1 MKLFPNN
8 RSFAGYTLVEVLLV
22 LSVILILGGITFGT
36 AAGVQSAR
44 MKSIA
49 KAEIALITESL
60 FRFHTSY
67 GDYPITEGIENN
79 AITLS
84 KALLGWKIFQ
94 GNPAQMVD
102 LKDVPPE
109 GVTSFIEL
117 SKILYEGNLPFSD
130 KIIPSNIRFID
141 PWGNAYVYAYKES
154 KEWDNFSFVLYSKG
168 PDGADVKLE
177 SNGVLSTK
185 FKNLDKNI
193 DNIYLED

>member
-1 MKLFPNN
+1 MTLSSNN
-8 RSFAGYTLVEVLLV
+8 RCLAGYSLVEVLLV

-49 KAEIALITESL
+49 KAEIALISESL
-60 FRFHTSY
+60 FRFKTLY
-67 GDYPITEGIENN
+67 GDYPITEGLENN

-84 KALLGWKIFQ
+84 KSLLGWKTFQ
-94 GNPAQMVD
+94 GNPAQMID
-102 LKDVPPE
+102 LENVPPE

-117 SKILYEGNLPFSD
+117 SKILYEGNVPISD
-130 KIIPSNIRFID
+130 EIIPSNVRFID
-141 PWGNAYVYAYKES
+141 PWGNEYVYAYKDS

-168 PDGADVKLE
+168 PDGSDNKLE
-177 SNGVLSTK
+177 ADGVLTKK
-185 FKNLDKNI
+185 FKNLEKNI

>member
-1 MKLFPNN
+1 
-8 RSFAGYTLVEVLLV
+8 
-22 LSVILILGGITFGT
+22 
-36 AAGVQSAR
+36 
-44 MKSIA
+44 
-49 KAEIALITESL
+49 
-60 FRFHTSY
+60 
-67 GDYPITEGIENN
+67 
-79 AITLS
+79 
-84 KALLGWKIFQ
+84 
-94 GNPAQMVD
+94 MVD

-130 KIIPSNIRFID
+130 KIIPSNVRFID

-177 SNGVLSTK
+177 SNGVLSTR
-185 FKNLDKNI
+185 FKNFGKNI

>member
-1 MKLFPNN
+1 MKLFLDN

-36 AAGVQSAR
+36 ASGVQSAR

-49 KAEIALITESL
+49 KAEIALISESL
-60 FRFHTSY
+60 FRFHNTH
-67 GDYPITEGIENN
+67 GDYPITEGAENN
-79 AITLS
+79 SITLS

-94 GNPAQMVD
+94 ATPPKMVD
-102 LKDVPPE
+102 LKDVPSE

-117 SKILYEGNLPFSD
+117 SKILYEGNLPVSD
-130 KIIPSNIRFID
+130 QIMPSNVRFID

-154 KEWDNFSFVLYSKG
+154 KDWDNFSFVLYSKG
-168 PDGADVKLE
+168 PDGKDAKLGQE
-177 SNGVLSTK
+177 GILNSE

>member
-8 RSFAGYTLVEVLLV
+8 RPLAGYTLVEVLLV
-22 LSVILILGGITFGT
+22 LSVIIILGGITFGT

-49 KAEIALITESL
+49 KAEISLINDSL
-60 FRFHTSY
+60 LSFHATH

-94 GNPAQMVD
+94 GNPAKMVD
-102 LKDVPPE
+102 LDHVPPE

-117 SKILYEGNLPFSD
+117 SKIYYEGNLPMSD
-130 KIIPSNIRFID
+130 KLMPNRVRLID

-154 KEWDNFSFVLYSKG
+154 SEWDNFSFILYSKG

-177 SNGVLSTK
+177 ADGILREK

-193 DNIYLED
+193 DNIYLEN

>member
-1 MKLFPNN
+1 MKLFPYN
-8 RSFAGYTLVEVLLV
+8 RSFAGFTLVEVLLV

-49 KAEIALITESL
+49 KAEIALITEAL
-60 FRFHTSY
+60 FRFHASY
-67 GDYPITEGIENN
+67 GDYPITVGIENN

-117 SKILYEGNLPFSD
+117 SKILHEGNLPNSD
-130 KIIPSNIRFID
+130 EIIPSNVRFID
-141 PWGNAYVYAYKES
+141 PWGNAYEYAYKES

-168 PDGADVKLE
+168 PDGAAVKLE
-177 SNGVLSTK
+177 ANGLLGTK

>member
-8 RSFAGYTLVEVLLV
+8 RPLAGYSLVEVLLV

-60 FRFHTSY
+60 FRFHTIY

-79 AITLS
+79 EITLS
-84 KALLGWKIFQ
+84 KALLGWKIYQ

-117 SKILYEGNLPFSD
+117 SKILYEGDLPFSD
-130 KIIPSNIRFID
+130 KIIPSNVRFID

-168 PDGADVKLE
+168 PDGADVKLDAD
-177 SNGVLSTK
+177 GILSPK
-185 FKNLDKNI
+185 FKNLEKNI

>member
-8 RSFAGYTLVEVLLV
+8 QSLIGYTLVEVLLM

-36 AAGVQSAR
+36 AKGVQSVR

-49 KAEIALITESL
+49 KAEIALISESL
-60 FRFHTSY
+60 FRFRNSY

-79 AITLS
+79 GITLS

-102 LKDVPPE
+102 IKEVPPE

-117 SKILYEGNLPFSD
+117 SKILYEGNVSSSSQV
-130 KIIPSNIRFID
+130 KPSNVRFID
-141 PWGNAYVYAYKES
+141 PWGNPYVYAYKES
-154 KEWDNFSFVLYSKG
+154 KEWDNKSFVLYSKG
-168 PDGADVKLE
+168 PDGKDVKLE
-177 SNGVLSTK
+177 SDGVITAR
-185 FKNLDKNI
+185 FKNLGKNI

>member
-8 RSFAGYTLVEVLLV
+8 RTFAGYTMVEVLLV
-22 LSVILILGGITFGT
+22 LSVILILGGITFGI
-36 AAGVQSAR
+36 ASGVQSAR
-44 MKSIA
+44 LKSIA
-49 KAEIALITESL
+49 KAEIALISKSL
-60 FRFHTSY
+60 FRFHTSF
-67 GDYPITEGIENN
+67 GDFPVTEGIENN
-79 AITLS
+79 SITLS

-102 LKDVPPE
+102 LKNVPQE
-109 GVTSFIEL
+109 GITSFIEL
-117 SKILYEGNLPFSD
+117 SNILYEGNLPLSD
-130 KIIPSNIRFID
+130 EIIPSNIRFID

-177 SNGVLSTK
+177 ANGILSTK

>member
-1 MKLFPNN
+1 MKLFPDN
-8 RSFAGYTLVEVLLV
+8 RLIAGYTLVEVLLV

-36 AAGVQSAR
+36 VAGIQSAR

-49 KAEIALITESL
+49 MAEIALISDSL
-60 FRFHTSY
+60 SRFHKSY

-79 AITLS
+79 SITLS

-94 GNPAQMVD
+94 GYPAQMVD
-102 LKDVPPE
+102 LKNVPPE
-109 GVTSFIEL
+109 GATSFIEL

-130 KIIPSNIRFID
+130 EIIPSNIRFID

-154 KEWDNFSFVLYSKG
+154 NDWDNFSFVLYSKG
-168 PDGADVKLE
+168 PDGLDVKLE
-177 SNGVLSTK
+177 ADGIMSTK